1 MHPTVTF
8 GTVTPDLWQPAHL
21 TFAATRIYLAPVSQH
36 AKAKPPL
43 PSRRL
48 RRRRFSPCCVGPV
61 ALQELRKATGWQA
74 HSVRGFLSGVVKKMD
89 LRVDSTRREDGECSY
104 GMAGRLVPQ
113 DHAQC
118 FPQGPACGVTPACA
132 WSWAHCH
139 HCRASSTFLRETF
152 SETGPYRYAILD
164 HDSKFDGDVIAFLT
178 ATGLQATRTSIQ
190 APWQNGIAQRWVGS
204 CRREILDHVRV
215 LNERHLRRLVQ
226 DYVNYHHQDRTHDSQ
241 QGHAEPAARRKPTF
255 AGRESDLQYADRRSS
270 PSV

>member
-48 RRRRFSPCCVGPV
+48 RRRRFSPCCVGQWRNAPGTTESHRL
-61 ALQELRKATGWQA
+61 ASPFGAGLSQRRCQKDGPARRFHPA
-74 HSVRGFLSGVVKKMD
+74 RRRGA
-89 LRVDSTRREDGECSY
+89 SY
-104 GMAGRLVPQ
+104 GMAARLVPQ

-190 APWQNGIAQRWVGS
+190 AHRRSRAFNHQKICRGLLHAGS
-204 CRREILDHVRV
+204 C
-215 LNERHLRRLVQ
+215 
-226 DYVNYHHQDRTHDSQ
+226 
-241 QGHAEPAARRKPTF
+241 
-255 AGRESDLQYADRRSS
+255 
-270 PSV
+270 